1 MKKKAPIR
9 VSSQKLQDLRNSLRA
24 LPPKPKVAYCARDT
38 VRALSSEILHATTLG
53 YSLADIAEH
62 YRKHGVEIS
71 PGTLASYLREMKP
84 AKAGKAP
91 IKARK
96 HAQPDVNRLPT
107 SSVASAMPTLPKKD
121 QAEDDHLIKT
131 LLVRDDR

>member
-1 MKKKAPIR
+1 MKKKAQIR
-9 VSSQKLQDLRNSLRA
+9 VSDKTLQDLRASLSS
-24 LPPKPKVAYCARDT
+24 LPPKPKTEHCARDT
-38 VRALSSEILHATTLG
+38 VKALSAEILHATTLG
-53 YSLADIAEH
+53 YSFADIAEH
-62 YRKHGVEIS
+62 YREHGVEIS

-84 AKAGKAP
+84 AKAKKTP

-107 SSVASAMPTLPKKD
+107 SSVASAMPTLPRKD

>member
-9 VSSQKLQDLRNSLRA
+9 VSSQKLQDLRTSLRA

-62 YRKHGVEIS
+62 YREHGVEIS

-91 IKARK
+91 AERRKRMSSAETSGINAKPVDKAPA
-96 HAQPDVNRLPT
+96 HDANLNAQDDDPLT
-107 SSVASAMPTLPKKD
+107 MFL
-121 QAEDDHLIKT
+121 AELDD
-131 LLVRDDR
+131 

>member
-1 MKKKAPIR
+1 MKKKVPIR
-9 VSSQKLQDLRNSLRA
+9 VSDKTLQDLRASLSS
-24 LPPKPKVAYCARDT
+24 LPPKPKTEHCARDT
-38 VRALSSEILHATTLG
+38 VKALSSEILHATTLG

-84 AKAGKAP
+84 AKAGKAQ
-91 IKARK
+91 IKTPKRTR
-96 HAQPDVNRLPT
+96 PDGKRVPT
-107 SSVASAMPTLPKKD
+107 SPVLSATPTLPEDD

-131 LLVRDDR
+131 LFVRDDR